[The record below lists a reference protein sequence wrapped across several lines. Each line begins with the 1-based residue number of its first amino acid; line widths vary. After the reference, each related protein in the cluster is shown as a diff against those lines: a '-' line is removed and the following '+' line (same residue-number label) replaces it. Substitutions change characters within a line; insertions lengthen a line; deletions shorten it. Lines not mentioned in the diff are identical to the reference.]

1 MTNRTKR
8 GTFKKGH
15 SGNPLGRPKGSRNK
29 SSLVKAQI
37 SLDNTSETAAK
48 LFEAVVSRDPNKLK
62 EFGLVE
68 GDVNLKAM
76 LEAAKIV
83 MGHAAGQMK
92 ALESNEKKESE
103 KSAMEDNKPKRPVF
117 QTVASISKASN
128 S

>member
-1 MTNRTKR
+1 MTNRTKK

-29 SSLVKAQI
+29 SSLIKAQI

-48 LFEAVVSRDPNKLK
+48 LFEAVISRDPTKLS
-62 EFGLVE
+62 EFGLAE
-68 GDVNLKAM
+68 RDVNLKAM

-92 ALESNEKKESE
+92 ALEATEKKDSE
-103 KSAMEDNKPKRPVF
+103 KDKGAELPKRPVF
-117 QTVASISKASN
+117 QTVASISKAS
-128 S
+128 